1 MKRVIL
7 FSSTLFILTALV
19 GVIMTLIFVIAP
31 IPPEGLYAQILKFD
45 FILSFAFA
53 IIMILCGAFNE
64 LMEKLNE

>member
-19 GVIMTLIFVIAP
+19 GIVMTLIFVIAP

-45 FILSFAFA
+45 FILSFTFA

>member
-19 GVIMTLIFVIAP
+19 GIVMTLIFVIAP

-45 FILSFAFA
+45 FILSFVFA